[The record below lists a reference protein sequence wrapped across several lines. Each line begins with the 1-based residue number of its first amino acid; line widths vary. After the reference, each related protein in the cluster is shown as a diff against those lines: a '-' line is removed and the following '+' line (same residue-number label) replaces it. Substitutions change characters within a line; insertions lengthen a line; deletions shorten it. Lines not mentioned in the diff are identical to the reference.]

1 MNKIV
6 ICIEVDE
13 PDYLIQSLETM
24 VEDGNISG
32 FYTLTVNGTK
42 HPLIPP
48 HRRDINALANLLVG
62 RYSLDPEL
70 THLLREFF
78 VFYPVYAHGVCCYN
92 DLRRE
97 AKRDQ
102 NFNALPA
109 LTRLHDWVE
118 NVVIYNTPAIDKSEV

>member
-48 HRRDINALANLLVG
+48 HRQDMNAQANLLVG
-62 RYSLDPEL
+62 RSSPGPEL
-70 THLLREFF
+70 RGLLREFY
-78 VFYPVYAHGVCCYN
+78 VYYPIFTHGICCYN
-92 DLRRE
+92 DMRRE
-97 AKRDQ
+97 AKQ
-102 NFNALPA
+102 EPNYKAIPVLK
-109 LTRLHDWVE
+109 RLHDWVE
-118 NVVIYNTPAIDKSEV
+118 KAVICLPPIDNSEA